1 MPCFSSIQA
10 KIQASL
16 IFACLSE
23 TRVIPLKAPGDKGI
37 RTLDPLLARQVLSHL
52 SYTPLKK
59 SGSLLL
65 SHTVA
70 SIVSSA
76 AQGLTIVFGMG
87 TGVTPRRI
95 ATGSGTKWTR
105 TTDLTLIRRAL

>member
-1 MPCFSSIQA
+1 MQFSRY
-10 KIQASL
+10 KVL
-16 IFACLSE
+16 TDLSSVN
-23 TRVIPLKAPGDKGI
+23 RVHNFRYGLY
-37 RTLDPLLARQVLSHL
+37 LLMKNNLQKR
-52 SYTPLKK
+52 

-87 TGVTPRRI
+87 TGVSPERI
-95 ATGSGTKWTR
+95 ATGK
-105 TTDLTLIRRAL
+105 DLIRIRTVSLYVLPLNYKS